1 MVTVEI
7 CLEDI
12 ESAIAAQCGGA
23 DRIEL
28 CDNLTVGGTT
38 PSIGMIQQVRQQLQ
52 IDLQVLVR
60 PRGGDF
66 CYTDLEFGVMRRDVE
81 AAKSAGANGI
91 VTGILNPDG
100 TIDVQRTQEL
110 VRLALPA
117 PVTFHRA
124 FDHTP
129 DPLSAL
135 ETLVDYGIS
144 RILSSGQAPS
154 AYEGLSLLS
163 QLQETTQGRISIM
176 AGGGVNSRNALSIV
190 RQTRISEIHVGSSCM
205 QRLPRK
211 MSTHQHIGVAI
222 DPQNPDNIYPQ
233 VSAELVRQ
241 LVASVRKIDIIEYD
255 QEK

>member
-1 MVTVEI
+1 MAIVEI

-28 CDNLTVGGTT
+28 CDNLTVSGTT
-38 PSIGMIQQVRQQLQ
+38 PSLGMIQQVRQQLQ

-66 CYTDLEFGVMRRDVE
+66 CYTDLEFGVMKADVE
-81 AAKSAGANGI
+81 AAKSAGADGI
-91 VTGILNPDG
+91 VTGILNSDG

-110 VRLALPA
+110 VRLALPI

-129 DPLSAL
+129 NPLSAL
-135 ETLVDYGIS
+135 ETLAGYGIS
-144 RILSSGQAPS
+144 RILSSGQASS

-163 QLQETTQGRISIM
+163 QLQKTARGRISIM
-176 AGGGVNSRNALSIV
+176 AGGGVNSWNAPQIV
-190 RQTRISEIHVGSSCM
+190 RQARISEIHTGSSCM
-205 QRLPRK
+205 QRLPGK
-211 MSTHQHIGVAI
+211 MSTQHTGVTI
-222 DPQNPDNIYPQ
+222 DHRNLDNTYPQ
-233 VSAELVRQ
+233 VSVELVRQ
-241 LVASVRKIDIIEYD
+241 LVASVRKINTIEYD

>member
-1 MVTVEI
+1 LAIVEI

-38 PSIGMIQQVRQQLQ
+38 PSLGMIQQVRQQLQ

-66 CYTDLEFGVMRRDVE
+66 CYTDLEFGVMKADVE
-81 AAKSAGANGI
+81 AAKSAGADGI
-91 VTGILNPDG
+91 VTGILNSDG

-110 VRLALPA
+110 VRLALPI

-129 DPLSAL
+129 NPLSAL
-135 ETLVDYGIS
+135 ETLAGYGIS
-144 RILSSGQAPS
+144 RILSSGQASS

-163 QLQETTQGRISIM
+163 QLQKTARGRISIM
-176 AGGGVNSRNALSIV
+176 AGGGVNSWNAPQIV
-190 RQTRISEIHVGSSCM
+190 RQARISEIHTGSSCM
-205 QRLPRK
+205 QRLPGK
-211 MSTHQHIGVAI
+211 MSTQHTGVTI
-222 DPQNPDNIYPQ
+222 DHRNLDNTYPQ
-233 VSAELVRQ
+233 VSVELVRQ
-241 LVASVRKIDIIEYD
+241 LVASVRKINTIEYD

>member
-1 MVTVEI
+1 MAIVEI

-28 CDNLTVGGTT
+28 CDNLAVGGTT

-66 CYTDLEFGVMRRDVE
+66 CYTDLEFGVMKADVE
-81 AAKSAGANGI
+81 AAKSAGADGI
-91 VTGILNPDG
+91 VTGILNTDG

-110 VRLALPA
+110 IRLALPI

-129 DPLSAL
+129 NPLSAL
-135 ETLVDYGIS
+135 ETLAGYGIS
-144 RILSSGQAPS
+144 RILSSGQASS

-163 QLQETTQGRISIM
+163 QLQKTARGRISIM
-176 AGGGVNSRNALSIV
+176 AGGGVNSWNAPQIV
-190 RQTRISEIHVGSSCM
+190 RQARISEIHTGSSCM
-205 QRLPRK
+205 QRLPGK
-211 MSTHQHIGVAI
+211 MSPQHTGVTI
-222 DPQNPDNIYPQ
+222 DHRNLDNTYPQ
-233 VSAELVRQ
+233 VSVELVRQ
-241 LVASVRKIDIIEYD
+241 LVASVRKINTIEYD

>member
-100 TIDVQRTQEL
+100 TIDIQRTQEL
-110 VRLALPA
+110 VRLALPI

-129 DPLSAL
+129 DSLSAL
-135 ETLVDYGIS
+135 ETLVDCGVS

-154 AYEGLSLLS
+154 AHEGLSLLS

-176 AGGGVNSRNALSIV
+176 AGGGVNSRNAPSIV
-190 RQTRISEIHVGSSCM
+190 RQARISEIHTGSSCM
-205 QRLPRK
+205 QRLPGK
-211 MSTHQHIGVAI
+211 MSTHQHTGVAI
-222 DPQNPDNIYPQ
+222 DHRNPDNIYPQ

>member
-38 PSIGMIQQVRQQLQ
+38 PSIGMIQQVRHQLQ

-91 VTGILNPDG
+91 VKQI
-100 TIDVQRTQEL
+100 R
-110 VRLALPA
+110 
-117 PVTFHRA
+117 
-124 FDHTP
+124 
-129 DPLSAL
+129 SAH
-135 ETLVDYGIS
+135 ENKKTKAI
-144 RILSSGQAPS
+144 
-154 AYEGLSLLS
+154 
-163 QLQETTQGRISIM
+163 IM
-176 AGGGVNSRNALSIV
+176 AITETAKFRAILFPAARFLPQLG
-190 RQTRISEIHVGSSCM
+190 
-205 QRLPRK
+205 RLY
-211 MSTHQHIGVAI
+211 HWH
-222 DPQNPDNIYPQ
+222 
-233 VSAELVRQ
+233 
-241 LVASVRKIDIIEYD
+241 
-255 QEK
+255 

>member
-1 MVTVEI
+1 LAIVEI

-38 PSIGMIQQVRQQLQ
+38 PSLGMIQQVRQQLQ

-66 CYTDLEFGVMRRDVE
+66 CYTDLEFGVMKADVE
-81 AAKSAGANGI
+81 AAKSAGADGI
-91 VTGILNPDG
+91 VTGILNSDG

-110 VRLALPA
+110 VRLALPI

-129 DPLSAL
+129 NPLSAL
-135 ETLVDYGIS
+135 ETLAGYGIS
-144 RILSSGQAPS
+144 RILSSGQASS

-163 QLQETTQGRISIM
+163 QLQKTARGRISIM
-176 AGGGVNSRNALSIV
+176 AGGGVNSWNAPQIV
-190 RQTRISEIHVGSSCM
+190 RQARISEIHTGSSCM
-205 QRLPRK
+205 QLLPGK
-211 MSTHQHIGVAI
+211 MSTQHTGVTI
-222 DPQNPDNIYPQ
+222 DHRNLDNTYPQ
-233 VSAELVRQ
+233 VSVELVRQ
-241 LVASVRKIDIIEYD
+241 LVASVRKINTIEYD

>member
-1 MVTVEI
+1 MAIVEI

-38 PSIGMIQQVRQQLQ
+38 PSLGMIQQVRQQLQ

-66 CYTDLEFGVMRRDVE
+66 CYTDLEFGVMKADVE
-81 AAKSAGANGI
+81 AAKSAGADGI
-91 VTGILNPDG
+91 VTGILNSDG

-110 VRLALPA
+110 VRLALPI

-129 DPLSAL
+129 NPLSAL
-135 ETLVDYGIS
+135 ETLAGYGIS
-144 RILSSGQAPS
+144 RILSSGQASS

-163 QLQETTQGRISIM
+163 QLQKTARGRISIM
-176 AGGGVNSRNALSIV
+176 AGGG
-190 RQTRISEIHVGSSCM
+190 
-205 QRLPRK
+205 
-211 MSTHQHIGVAI
+211 
-222 DPQNPDNIYPQ
+222 
-233 VSAELVRQ
+233 
-241 LVASVRKIDIIEYD
+241 
-255 QEK
+255 

>member
-1 MVTVEI
+1 MAIVEI

-38 PSIGMIQQVRQQLQ
+38 PSLGMIQQVRQQLQ

-66 CYTDLEFGVMRRDVE
+66 CYTDLEFGVMKADVE
-81 AAKSAGANGI
+81 AAKSAGADGI
-91 VTGILNPDG
+91 VTGILNTDG

-110 VRLALPA
+110 IRLALPI

-129 DPLSAL
+129 NPLSAL
-135 ETLVDYGIS
+135 ETLAGYGIS
-144 RILSSGQAPS
+144 RILSSGQASS

-163 QLQETTQGRISIM
+163 QLQKTARGRISIM
-176 AGGGVNSRNALSIV
+176 AGGGVNSWNAPQIV
-190 RQTRISEIHVGSSCM
+190 RQARISEIHTGSSCM
-205 QRLPRK
+205 QRLPGK
-211 MSTHQHIGVAI
+211 MSTQHTGVTI
-222 DPQNPDNIYPQ
+222 DHRNLDNTYPQ
-233 VSAELVRQ
+233 VSVELVRQ
-241 LVASVRKIDIIEYD
+241 LVASVRKINTIEYD

>member
-1 MVTVEI
+1 LAIVEI

-28 CDNLTVGGTT
+28 CDNLAVGGTT

-66 CYTDLEFGVMRRDVE
+66 CYTDLEFGVMKADVE
-81 AAKSAGANGI
+81 AAKSAGADGI
-91 VTGILNPDG
+91 VTGILNTDG

-110 VRLALPA
+110 IRLALPI

-129 DPLSAL
+129 NPLSAL
-135 ETLVDYGIS
+135 ETLAGYGIS
-144 RILSSGQAPS
+144 RILSSGQASS

-163 QLQETTQGRISIM
+163 QLQKTARGRISIM
-176 AGGGVNSRNALSIV
+176 AGGGVNSWNAPQIV
-190 RQTRISEIHVGSSCM
+190 RQARISEIHTGSSCM
-205 QRLPRK
+205 QRLPGK
-211 MSTHQHIGVAI
+211 MSPQHTGVTI
-222 DPQNPDNIYPQ
+222 DHRNLDNTYPQ
-233 VSAELVRQ
+233 VSVELVRQ
-241 LVASVRKIDIIEYD
+241 LVASVRKINTIEYD

>member
-1 MVTVEI
+1 LAIVEI

-38 PSIGMIQQVRQQLQ
+38 PSLGMIQQVRQQLQ

-66 CYTDLEFGVMRRDVE
+66 CYTDLEFGVMKADVE
-81 AAKSAGANGI
+81 AAKSAGADGI
-91 VTGILNPDG
+91 VTGILNTDG

-110 VRLALPA
+110 IRLALPI

-129 DPLSAL
+129 NPLSAL
-135 ETLVDYGIS
+135 ETLAGYGIS
-144 RILSSGQAPS
+144 RILSSGQASS

-163 QLQETTQGRISIM
+163 QLQKTARGRISIM
-176 AGGGVNSRNALSIV
+176 AGGGVNSWNAPQIV
-190 RQTRISEIHVGSSCM
+190 RQARISEIHTGSSCM
-205 QRLPRK
+205 QRLPGK
-211 MSTHQHIGVAI
+211 MSPQHTGVTI
-222 DPQNPDNIYPQ
+222 DHRNLDNTYPQ
-233 VSAELVRQ
+233 VSVELVRQ
-241 LVASVRKIDIIEYD
+241 LVASVRKINTIEYD

>member
-1 MVTVEI
+1 MAIVEI

-28 CDNLTVGGTT
+28 CDNLAVGGTT

-66 CYTDLEFGVMRRDVE
+66 CYTDLEFGVMKADVE
-81 AAKSAGANGI
+81 AAKSAGADGI
-91 VTGILNPDG
+91 VTGILNTDG

-110 VRLALPA
+110 IRLALPI

-129 DPLSAL
+129 NPLSAL
-135 ETLVDYGIS
+135 ETLAGYGIS
-144 RILSSGQAPS
+144 RILSSGQASS

-163 QLQETTQGRISIM
+163 QLQKTARGRISIM
-176 AGGGVNSRNALSIV
+176 AGGGVNSWNAPQIV
-190 RQTRISEIHVGSSCM
+190 RQARISEIHTGSSCM
-205 QRLPRK
+205 QRLPGK
-211 MSTHQHIGVAI
+211 MSTQHTGVTI
-222 DPQNPDNIYPQ
+222 DHRNLDNTYPQ
-233 VSAELVRQ
+233 VSVELVRQ
-241 LVASVRKIDIIEYD
+241 LVASVRKINTIEYD

>member
-1 MVTVEI
+1 MAIVEI

-38 PSIGMIQQVRQQLQ
+38 PSLGMIQQVRQQLQ

-66 CYTDLEFGVMRRDVE
+66 CYTDLEFGVMKADVE
-81 AAKSAGANGI
+81 AAKSAGADGI
-91 VTGILNPDG
+91 VTGILNTDG

-110 VRLALPA
+110 IRLALPI

-129 DPLSAL
+129 NPLSAL
-135 ETLVDYGIS
+135 ETLAGYGIS
-144 RILSSGQAPS
+144 RILSSGQASS

-163 QLQETTQGRISIM
+163 QLQKTARGRISIM
-176 AGGGVNSRNALSIV
+176 AGGGVNSWNAPQIV
-190 RQTRISEIHVGSSCM
+190 RQARISEIHTGSSCM
-205 QRLPRK
+205 QRLPGK
-211 MSTHQHIGVAI
+211 MSPQHTGVTI
-222 DPQNPDNIYPQ
+222 DHRNLDNTYPQ
-233 VSAELVRQ
+233 VSVELVRQ
-241 LVASVRKIDIIEYD
+241 LVASVRKINTIEYD

>member
-1 MVTVEI
+1 MAIVEI

-38 PSIGMIQQVRQQLQ
+38 PSLGMIQQVRQQLQ

-66 CYTDLEFGVMRRDVE
+66 CYTDLEFGVMKADVE
-81 AAKSAGANGI
+81 AAKSAGADGI
-91 VTGILNPDG
+91 VTGILNSDG

-110 VRLALPA
+110 VRLALPI

-129 DPLSAL
+129 NPLSAL
-135 ETLVDYGIS
+135 ETLAGYGIS
-144 RILSSGQAPS
+144 RILSSGQASS

-163 QLQETTQGRISIM
+163 QLQKTARGRISIM
-176 AGGGVNSRNALSIV
+176 AGGGVNSWNAPQIV
-190 RQTRISEIHVGSSCM
+190 RQARISEIHTGSSCM
-205 QRLPRK
+205 QLLPGK
-211 MSTHQHIGVAI
+211 MSTQHTGVTI
-222 DPQNPDNIYPQ
+222 DHRNLDNTYPQ
-233 VSAELVRQ
+233 VSVELVRQ
-241 LVASVRKIDIIEYD
+241 LVASVRKINTIEYD